1 MVRSLPIALAIAA
14 MLAGSAA
21 AVTMEDFKVEQ
32 SQNLLN
38 LCSADESDPLYAES
52 KMFCLGYFAGAMHFH
67 RALTSTDKIKPVACP
82 QGTVTRVE
90 AANNFV
96 TWARANPKYMGEP
109 AIDSAVRSAVAAWP
123 CPK

>member
-14 MLAGSAA
+14 MIPATAG
-21 AVTMEDFKVEQ
+21 AVTTEDFKVNQ
-32 SQNLLN
+32 AQNLLN
-38 LCSADESDPLYAES
+38 LCSADESDPLHDEAM
-52 KMFCLGYFAGAMHFH
+52 MFCFGYFAGAMHFH
-67 RALTSTDKIKPVACP
+67 RGLTATGEIKPMACP

-90 AANNFV
+90 AAKNFV
-96 TWARANPKYMGEP
+96 TWAKANPQHMGEP

>member
-1 MVRSLPIALAIAA
+1 MIRILYASLAVAA
-14 MLAGSAA
+14 MLSGPAA
-21 AVTMEDFKVEQ
+21 AVTMEDFKVEK

-38 LCSADESDPLYAES
+38 LCSVDESDPLYAEA

-67 RALTSTDKIKPVACP
+67 RGLTSTGEIKPMACP

-96 TWARANPKYMGEP
+96 TWAQENPQYMSEP

>member
-1 MVRSLPIALAIAA
+1 MVRLLPRALPIVV
-14 MLAGSAA
+14 MLATPAA
-21 AVTMEDFKVEQ
+21 AVTMEDFKVDR

-38 LCSADESDPLYAES
+38 LCSAEESDPLYAEA

-67 RALTSTDKIKPVACP
+67 RGLTSTGEIKPMACP

-96 TWARANPKYMGEP
+96 TWAQANPQYMSEP